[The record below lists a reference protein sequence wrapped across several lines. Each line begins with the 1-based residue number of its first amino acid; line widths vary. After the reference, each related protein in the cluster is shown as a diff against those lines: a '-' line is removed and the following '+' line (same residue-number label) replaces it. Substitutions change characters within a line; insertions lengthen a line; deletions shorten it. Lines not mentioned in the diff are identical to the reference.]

1 VKGVSEDSGSSIEGR
16 KGVSEDAVKGVSKD
30 SETIEDRKES
40 EQGWWKYLRQCR
52 EWKDE
57 EDSEGSKD
65 GKTIDD
71 SVGSKDG

>member
-40 EQGWWKYLRQCR
+40 EQGW
-52 EWKDE
+52 
-57 EDSEGSKD
+57 
-65 GKTIDD
+65 
-71 SVGSKDG
+71 